1 MRNKLLPTVL
11 PIEVESSLKDLLN
24 KGTAKA
30 RTLTRAR
37 ILLALHQGKTPEIVS
52 KDVFVSLCTVYN
64 VRDKYHNE
72 DLERALY
79 DAPRSGAPIQ
89 ISGKARAEIT
99 ALACTEAPTGHLKW
113 TLQMLADKSVE
124 LKFVDDISYGSV
136 HNILKKTNCN
146 PTAKKIGV

>member
-1 MRNKLLPTVL
+1 MGKQSLPTIL
-11 PIEVESSLKDLLN
+11 SIEEESSLKEMLN
-24 KGTAKA
+24 KGIAKA
-30 RTLTRAR
+30 REQTRAR
-37 ILLALHQGKTPEIVS
+37 ILLALNQGKTPEMVS
-52 KDVFVSLCTVYN
+52 NDVFVSVCTVYN
-64 VRDKYHNE
+64 VRYNYHNE
-72 DLERALY
+72 GLQRALT

-99 ALACTEAPTGHLKW
+99 ALACTDAPTGHLKW

-124 LKFVDDISYGSV
+124 LKFVDEISYGSV